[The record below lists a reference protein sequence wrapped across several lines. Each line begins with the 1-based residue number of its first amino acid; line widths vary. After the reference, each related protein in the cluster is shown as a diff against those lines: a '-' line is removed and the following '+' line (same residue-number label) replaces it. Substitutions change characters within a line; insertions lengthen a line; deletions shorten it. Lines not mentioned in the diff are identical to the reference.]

1 MKLKMDID
9 VPINKQKNCNNAES
23 VFEDYIS
30 SIPSVG
36 NNYFDNYVNDFWAT
50 FSDSD
55 EYDTTHI
62 VIESLE

>member
-36 NNYFDNYVNDFWAT
+36 NNYFDNYVEEFWAT
-50 FSDSD
+50 NTNNDGTD
-55 EYDTTHI
+55 THI
-62 VIESLE
+62 VIDY